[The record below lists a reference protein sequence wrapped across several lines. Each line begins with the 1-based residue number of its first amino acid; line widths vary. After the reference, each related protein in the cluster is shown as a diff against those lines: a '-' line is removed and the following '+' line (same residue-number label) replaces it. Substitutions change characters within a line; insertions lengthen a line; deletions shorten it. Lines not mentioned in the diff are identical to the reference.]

1 MINDCQLE
9 VIVMGLLGDKFH
21 GLTLRGNGG
30 MGKKTCPWFS
40 PEGSVPWRR
49 ELLFTSWADR
59 EVAE

>member
-40 PEGSVPWRR
+40 PEGTCLCSQVQ
-49 ELLFTSWADR
+49 EGGC
-59 EVAE
+59 EN